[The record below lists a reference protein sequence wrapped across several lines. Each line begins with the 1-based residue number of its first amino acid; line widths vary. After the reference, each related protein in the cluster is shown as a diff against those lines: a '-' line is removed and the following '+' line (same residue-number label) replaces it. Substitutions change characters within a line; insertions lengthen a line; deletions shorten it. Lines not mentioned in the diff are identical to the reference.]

1 VNDSGSSIDL
11 LPGFGEDW
19 LGQPVAV
26 LRVPTIG
33 GSLSFA
39 LRWHGARPAILW
51 EVEGDGPCTLT
62 CSAIDPSW
70 STNDRRGEAL
80 VNAPVID
87 HVHTHVMHDHD
98 HDHEHE
104 HEHDHDHDHDHREPV
119 AEPPVDGGGS
129 FT

>member
-1 VNDSGSSIDL
+1 VNDSGSTTDV
-11 LPGFGEDW
+11 LPAFGEDW

-51 EVEGDGPCTLT
+51 EVEGDRPFTLT

-70 STNDRRGEAL
+70 STTDRRGEAL
-80 VNAPVID
+80 LDAPVID
-87 HVHTHVMHDHD
+87 HVHTHVTHDHD
-98 HDHEHE
+98 HG
-104 HEHDHDHDHDHREPV
+104 HDHSEP
-119 AEPPVDGGGS
+119 AKEPPVDGGVS
-129 FT
+129 FS